1 MKTRHLKP
9 LNRRNGLTLL
19 CSGVLITS
27 LMLLLIWRL
36 ASDPL
41 IPAYALLL
49 TGLMMTF
56 IGWRFIC

>member
-36 ASDPL
+36 ASAP
-41 IPAYALLL
+41 
-49 TGLMMTF
+49 
-56 IGWRFIC
+56 